1 MGKKG
6 YLAHYCCCGSNI
18 YKRSTI
24 FIDNNKLCS
33 IDSFSCE
40 TANTTFYDGLLL
52 VVADTFHSHRDTF
65 LTQVQDALTQNNEL
79 SIADAVLQ
87 NDIYNKHCAEI
98 NKECYIYAL
107 SPIQWQA
114 LRPNTPQNLK
124 LELIYGLK

>member
-1 MGKKG
+1 MAKKG
-6 YLAHYCCCGSNI
+6 FLAHYSCCGNSI

-24 FIDNNKLCS
+24 FIDDNKLCS
-33 IDSFSCE
+33 IDSFTCE

-52 VVADTFHSHRDTF
+52 AVADTFHSHTDTF
-65 LTQVQDALTQNNEL
+65 LTQVQDALTQDSEL
-79 SIADAVLQ
+79 SITDAVLQ
-87 NDIYNKHCAEI
+87 NDTYNKHCAEI
-98 NKECYIYAL
+98 NKECHIYTL